1 MIPAVVATTAAAAAH
16 PLFVIDLFFF
26 WQMEAVVDLEEQ
38 REMMDGLDDY
48 GGYSN
53 SKPKIEINEDEDVD
67 I

>member
-1 MIPAVVATTAAAAAH
+1 MTC
-16 PLFVIDLFFF
+16 FFF